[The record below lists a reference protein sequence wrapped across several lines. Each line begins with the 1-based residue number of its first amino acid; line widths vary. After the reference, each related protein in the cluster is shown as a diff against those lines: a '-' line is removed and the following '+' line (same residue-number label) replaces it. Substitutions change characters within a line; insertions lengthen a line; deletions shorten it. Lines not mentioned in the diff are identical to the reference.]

1 MSPMD
6 GRLED
11 QMNSLWLSGQRLKV
25 LEAEAERRGTSLL
38 QRLHTDLPGW

>member
-1 MSPMD
+1 MD
-6 GRLED
+6 GRLEE
-11 QMNSLWLSGQRLKV
+11 QMNSLSGPRLKV